1 LELDRL
7 IEATKVNDMLG
18 AKIEEYANAVD
29 KLEIGKSFDEQYKI
43 VQALSEEIKELESQ
57 YEQVMNSRS
66 VGRPK
71 IGVTKKVSITLP
83 QKEWNII
90 DDLVHNGHFKSIS
103 EYFRELYKED
113 VQK

>member
-43 VQALSEEIKELESQ
+43 VQVLKLVLLKR
-57 YEQVMNSRS
+57 YRSRFH
-66 VGRPK
+66 
-71 IGVTKKVSITLP
+71 KKNGILLMILFIMDISNRYR
-83 QKEWNII
+83 NIFENYI
-90 DDLVHNGHFKSIS
+90 RRMYRNETNETAK
-103 EYFRELYKED
+103 
-113 VQK
+113 